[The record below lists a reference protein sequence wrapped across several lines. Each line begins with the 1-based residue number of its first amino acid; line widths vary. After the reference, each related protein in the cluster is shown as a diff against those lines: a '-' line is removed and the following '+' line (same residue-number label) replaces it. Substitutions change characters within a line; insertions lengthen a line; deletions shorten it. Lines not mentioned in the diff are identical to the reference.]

1 MKVALEAGEVLEVA
15 VLDGDRVVGTLSL
28 QLKGL
33 SSGTR
38 GVGRPAGSTVERA
51 ASTSAAEPAAAG
63 RRRKRKPLSPETK
76 AKMAE
81 AQRRRWEKSRGNED
95 TGASQS

>member
-15 VLDGDRVVGTLSL
+15 VLDGERVVGTLSL

-33 SSGTR
+33 SSGGR
-38 GVGRPAGSTVERA
+38 GVGRPAGSTSERA
-51 ASTSAAEPAAAG
+51 ASPSAAESASGAG

-81 AQRRRWEKSRGNED
+81 AQRRRWEKSRGNEG
-95 TGASQS
+95 TTES